1 MILRTVENAL
11 KNVYLEV
18 LSNEIRTR
26 TSPFFSKILTTL
38 KDVWGKEI
46 LFTSIEEN
54 YKTYKTPLI
63 TLLYSFDITDKTMR
77 ACENNTSVLADFLN
91 TELENF
97 CLNIK
102 KDINKQLLGDG
113 KEEDTLLGLGY
124 LFNNKNDLYG
134 TKRDSEKDKAVIIN
148 CSEEELLNSILTT
161 LDEKEN
167 DLILCN
173 SATKRIITDQMLK
186 QGRSIK
192 VIEIENGFKGIDLE
206 GCPLVHERLIKDGE
220 VVLLNTRDFELKQ
233 LCDWSWLENTSGDIL
248 FPYCDKPV
256 YRASLV
262 KYCQLICKNLSNQ
275 VKIIF
280 SSKKL

>member
-113 KEEDTLLGLGY
+113 KEGDTLLGLGY

-134 TKRDSEKDKAVIIN
+134 VKRDSEKDKAVIIN

-233 LCDWSWLENTSGDIL
+233 LCDWSWLENTNGDIL
-248 FPYCDKPV
+248 FPYYGKPV

>member
-1 MILRTVENAL
+1 MTEYL
-11 KNVYLEV
+11 KN
-18 LSNEIRTR
+18 
-26 TSPFFSKILTTL
+26 
-38 KDVWGKEI
+38 
-46 LFTSIEEN
+46 
-54 YKTYKTPLI
+54 
-63 TLLYSFDITDKTMR
+63 
-77 ACENNTSVLADFLN
+77 
-91 TELENF
+91 ELEKF
-97 CLNIK
+97 CLNIQ

-113 KEEDTLLGLGY
+113 KEGDTLLGLAY

-173 SATKRIITDQMLK
+173 SATKKIITDQMLK

-233 LCDWSWLENTSGDIL
+233 LCDWSWLENTNGDIL
-248 FPYCDKPV
+248 FPYYDKLLP
-256 YRASLV
+256 
-262 KYCQLICKNLSNQ
+262 INM
-275 VKIIF
+275 
-280 SSKKL
+280 